1 MDQGSAKVNITLHG
15 KMKIGPM
22 KGQIMYQS
30 MYIKAIKFLFS
41 ILKPQIKYI
50 TLLNPFLY

>member
-1 MDQGSAKVNITLHG
+1 MDQGSAKVNITLQG

-50 TLLNPFLY
+50 TLLNPFSY